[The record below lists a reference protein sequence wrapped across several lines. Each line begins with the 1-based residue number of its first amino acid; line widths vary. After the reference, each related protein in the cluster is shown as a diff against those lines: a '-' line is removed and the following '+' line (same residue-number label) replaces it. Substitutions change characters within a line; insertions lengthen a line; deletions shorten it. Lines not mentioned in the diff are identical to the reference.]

1 MSRSLAKRIS
11 NYNDDRSLGSRFRA
25 RRAGPLMALIES
37 AHRTHGEVRILDIG
51 GTERYWKI
59 IPPDF
64 LERHRVHV
72 TIGNKLDREL
82 PESHGR
88 FAFIRADGCNLQEF
102 EDDAFHI
109 AHSNSVI
116 EHVGDWTQMKRL
128 AAEIRRVAES
138 HFVQTPNYW
147 FPVEPHCMTPFFHWL
162 PKPLRIRLVMRF
174 ALGHWKRAE
183 TVDQAMRFIEGS
195 RLLNRPMFEHLF
207 EGDEIITER
216 VFLLPKSFIAVGRAR
231 RGPAETGDPPRAD

>member
-11 NYNDDRSLGSRFRA
+11 NYDDDRSLGSRFRA
-25 RRAGPLMALIES
+25 RRAGPLMALIQS
-37 AHRTHGEVRILDIG
+37 AFEAHGEVRILDIG

-59 IPPDF
+59 IPRDF
-64 LERHRVHV
+64 LDNHRVDITV
-72 TIGNKLDREL
+72 ANRLDREL

-88 FAFIRADGCNLQEF
+88 FTFIHADGCDLNQF
-102 EDDAFHI
+102 ADNDFHI

-128 AAEIRRVAES
+128 AGEIRRVGES

-147 FPVEPHCMTPFFHWL
+147 FPVEPHCMTLFFHWL

-174 ALGHWKRAE
+174 SLGHWKRAE

-195 RLLNRPMFEHLF
+195 RLLNRKMFEHLF
-207 EGDEIITER
+207 DGDDILTER
-216 VFLLPKSFIAVGRAR
+216 LFLLPKSFIAVGRA
-231 RGPAETGDPPRAD
+231 G

>member
-1 MSRSLAKRIS
+1 MPRFLAKKIS
-11 NYNDDRSLGSRFRA
+11 DYGNERSLGSRFRA

-37 AHRTHGEVRILDIG
+37 AFEAHGEVRILDIG

-59 IPPDF
+59 LPSDF
-64 LERHRVHV
+64 LERHRVHITV
-72 TIGNKLDREL
+72 ANRLEREL

-88 FAFIRADGCNLQEF
+88 FTFIHADGCNLEAF
-102 EDDAFHI
+102 DDNAFHI

-116 EHVGDWTQMKRL
+116 EHVGDWTNMKAL
-128 AAEIRRVAES
+128 AGELKRVAES

-162 PKPLRIRLVMRF
+162 PKPLRIRLVMAF
-174 ALGHWKRAE
+174 ALGHWKRAD
-183 TVDQAMRFIEGS
+183 TVDQAMRFVEGS
-195 RLLNRPMFEHLF
+195 RLLNRRMFEYLF

-216 VFLLPKSFIAVGRAR
+216 FFLLPKSFIAVGRAES
-231 RGPAETGDPPRAD
+231 A